1 METVPKYTIRRYRAL
16 QYAAGEGGDIQPTYG
31 VCRPLELA
39 GLIIWVGSY
48 GIGFAREQLTT
59 GRGWRITARG
69 KAVLTLWQKL
79 NHTKVVRHRGPGN
92 GFKIK
97 YRDGSL
103 SPETYAMRA
112 GAQNMINGTF
122 GSVGGIS

>member
-1 METVPKYTIRRYRAL
+1 MKIKIKRSHPH
-16 QYAAGEGGDIQPTYG
+16 YAA
-31 VCRPLELA
+31 
-39 GLIIWVGSY
+39 
-48 GIGFAREQLTT
+48 
-59 GRGWRITARG
+59 
-69 KAVLTLWQKL
+69 
-79 NHTKVVRHRGPGN
+79 KVVRHRGPGN